1 MDVTNHKLCVINPNS
16 EILLKNMPTTFFT
29 VHLNDV
35 RVVDLVPV
43 DKVYVFFLSYSFFP
57 FPW

>member
-1 MDVTNHKLCVINPNS
+1 
-16 EILLKNMPTTFFT
+16 MPTTFFT

-43 DKVYVFFLSYSFFP
+43 DKVYVSFLFFFFFVLP
-57 FPW
+57 LLVVGTFTGR